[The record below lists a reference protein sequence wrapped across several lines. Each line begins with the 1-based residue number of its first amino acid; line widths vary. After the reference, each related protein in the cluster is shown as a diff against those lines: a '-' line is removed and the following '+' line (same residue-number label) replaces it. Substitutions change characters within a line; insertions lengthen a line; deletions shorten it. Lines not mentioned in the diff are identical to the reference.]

1 MDNLIYGV
9 LSGTAS
15 TQGESCRLT
24 DLMYKGIEFGTARVI
39 RNLEGK
45 CYEGESAQFH
55 K

>member
-15 TQGESCRLT
+15 TQGERCRLT

-45 CYEGESAQFH
+45 YYEGESTKFYE
-55 K
+55 